1 MPPIEATSS
10 SVDVDKLEAA
20 WRVPTGLAA
29 LKAVNHRTVGKRY
42 LVTGFIFF
50 LLAGLLALNMLIQLS
65 RPDMNFLSA
74 ELYNQFFTMHGTTM
88 MFLFA
93 VPIVEAFGIYLVPL
107 MIGTRDMAFPRLS
120 AFGYYVYLIGGVTLY
135 LALLTGRA
143 PDAGWFNYVPLAGP
157 QYSPAVNVDFYAEGI
172 TFLEVAAL
180 AAAIETIVTILRM
193 RAPGMAVNRM
203 PLFVWAILIMS
214 FMTVFA
220 MPPLVLASFFLA
232 LDRVVGTQFF
242 NVVQGGNSLLW
253 QHLFWWFGH
262 PEVYIIAI
270 PAFGII
276 STVIP
281 TFSRRRIAVYLPMT
295 LALITIGIVSFGLWV
310 HHMFASGISVLGMS
324 FFAAASMAIAI
335 PSGVQVFAWLGTMWE
350 SKGLVWRAPMIWA
363 VGGIVTFVAG
373 GITGI
378 MVAAVPFDWQV
389 HDSHFVTAH
398 FHYVL
403 LGGSVLPFIAAVY
416 YWFPKITGRMLD
428 ERLGRWSF
436 WLTFL
441 GFNVAFFTMHYTGFL
456 GMPRRVYTY
465 MDTNG
470 WSTPMTITAAGAF
483 VLATGIGISVV
494 NVVTSLRRG
503 AAAEGNP
510 WQAATLE
517 WATSSP
523 PPGYNFAEIPEVSSH
538 SPLWDVDGPLTPAEQ
553 QPGTAVREVLG
564 TSMLDARPEHRI
576 ALPYPSLWPLVLA
589 VSAATIFIGAIV
601 SLSLV
606 PVGLVLTT
614 VAIVGW
620 NWPRGKRD
628 QKAVPGTRGGE
639 LPVDVDDRRSIRWW
653 GMLGLVV
660 IEFMAVVA
668 LIFTYFYLRFYAPQW
683 PLGSIQ
689 QPALLLPGIG
699 AALLLASVLP
709 ILWGYYGIRHGN
721 RARLLTGLAAGG
733 SLALAVL
740 VLTYYEL
747 LGLGFTWQINAYGSI
762 VWVILGYVAL
772 QSAILLLWSLIA
784 AVAATAGHFGEE
796 KTLGVRLLAFYWT
809 FVALSWIP
817 LFATVYV
824 IPWVL

>member
-1 MPPIEATSS
+1 MPPAQTTPGSI
-10 SVDVDKLEAA
+10 DVDRLEAA
-20 WRVPTGLAA
+20 WRTPSGLAA
-29 LKAVNHRTVGKRY
+29 LTAVNHRTVGKRY
-42 LVTGFIFF
+42 LLTGFGFF
-50 LLAGLLALNMLIQLS
+50 LLAGLLALSMLVQLS
-65 RPDMNFLSA
+65 RAGMSFLSA

-120 AFGYYVYLIGGVTLY
+120 AFGYYVYLIGGITLY

-157 QYSPAVNVDFYAEGI
+157 EYSPAVNVDFYAEGN

-180 AAAIETIVTILRM
+180 AAAVETIVTILKM
-193 RAPGMAVNRM
+193 RAPGMSINRM

-220 MPPLVLASFFLA
+220 MPPLILASFFLA
-232 LDRVVGTQFF
+232 LDRVVGTHFF
-242 NVVQGGNSLLW
+242 NVVQGGNALLW

-276 STVIP
+276 SAVIP
-281 TFSRRRIAVYLPMT
+281 TFSRRRIAVYLPIA
-295 LALITIGIVSFGLWV
+295 LAMISIGIVSFGLWV
-310 HHMFASGISVLGMS
+310 HHMFASGVSVLGMS

-335 PSGVQVFAWLGTMWE
+335 PSGVQVFGWLGTRWE
-350 SKGLVWRAPMIWA
+350 GRRLLWKAPMIWA

-416 YWFPKITGRMLD
+416 YWFPKITGRMLN

-436 WLTFL
+436 WITFL
-441 GFNVAFFTMHYTGFL
+441 GFNVAFFTLHYTGFL

-465 MDTNG
+465 MDANG

-483 VLATGIGISVV
+483 VLAAGVGITVV

-523 PPGYNFAEIPEVSSH
+523 PAGYNFAAIPEVGSH
-538 SPLWDVDGPLTPAEQ
+538 SPLWDVDGPLPAAAE

-564 TSMLDARPEHRI
+564 TSVLDGKPQHRI
-576 ALPYPSLWPLVLA
+576 VLPWPSLWPLVLA

-601 SLSLV
+601 SLNLV

-614 VAIVGW
+614 VAIIGW
-620 NWPRGKRD
+620 NWPRGEL
-628 QKAVPGTRGGE
+628 APEAGG
-639 LPVDVDDRRSIRWW
+639 LPVNVDDRRSIRWW
-653 GMLGLVV
+653 GMLGLIV
-660 IEFMAVVA
+660 IEFMVVVA
-668 LIFTYFYLRFYAPQW
+668 LMASYFYLRFYAPQW
-683 PLGSIQ
+683 PLGGIQ
-689 QPALLLPGIG
+689 RPALLLPAIG
-699 AALLLASVLP
+699 AALLLGSIVP
-709 ILWGYYGIRHGN
+709 IQWGFRGIRHGN
-721 RARLLTGLAAGG
+721 RARLLTGLALAGT
-733 SLALAVL
+733 LAAAVL
-740 VLTYYEL
+740 VITYYEL
-747 LGLGFTWQINAYGSI
+747 LGLGFTWAINAYGSI
-762 VWVILGYVAL
+762 VWVILGYLAL
-772 QSAILLLWSLIA
+772 HAAILVLWSLVAGA
-784 AVAATAGHFGEE
+784 AVFVGHLREG

-824 IPWVL
+824 APWIL